1 MAITQVKGTY
11 HNMPV
16 IFHQEDGKTVKITP
30 GSFCPRCQET
40 RYRIIDEGFIECY
53 TCGRSYFVPS
63 QEQIDAVVIAPERQE
78 DAILPIKLK
87 QITISLE
94 PHAKATDLIWELE
107 QLFPRKELPLQ

>member
-40 RYRIIDEGFIECY
+40 RYRINAKIRLMPLYPLRVDLRRGPAHLH
-53 TCGRSYFVPS
+53 TQG
-63 QEQIDAVVIAPERQE
+63 VV
-78 DAILPIKLK
+78 
-87 QITISLE
+87 
-94 PHAKATDLIWELE
+94 
-107 QLFPRKELPLQ
+107 F

>member
-16 IFHQEDGKTVKITP
+16 IFHQEDGRTVKITP

-63 QEQIDAVVIAPERQE
+63 QEQIDAVVPPEGFPALRASASAE
-78 DAILPIKLK
+78 AGAI
-87 QITISLE
+87 
-94 PHAKATDLIWELE
+94 HAMPGVLLHRSSGNIEGVAVVGS
-107 QLFPRKELPLQ
+107 Q

>member
-40 RYRIIDEGFIECY
+40 RYRIIDEGFIECH

-63 QEQIDAVVIAPERQE
+63 QEQIDAVTPPEG
-78 DAILPIKLK
+78 
-87 QITISLE
+87 
-94 PHAKATDLIWELE
+94 
-107 QLFPRKELPLQ
+107 FPA

>member
-16 IFHQEDGKTVKITP
+16 IFHQADGQTVKITP

-63 QEQIDAVVIAPERQE
+63 QEQIDAVVSSEGFRA
-78 DAILPIKLK
+78 
-87 QITISLE
+87 
-94 PHAKATDLIWELE
+94 
-107 QLFPRKELPLQ
+107 

>member
-11 HNMPV
+11 DNMPV
-16 IFHQEDGKTVKITP
+16 IFHQEDGRTVKITP

-63 QEQIDAVVIAPERQE
+63 QEQIDAVVPPEG
-78 DAILPIKLK
+78 
-87 QITISLE
+87 
-94 PHAKATDLIWELE
+94 
-107 QLFPRKELPLQ
+107 FPA

>member
-16 IFHQEDGKTVKITP
+16 IFHQEDGKTIKITP

-40 RYRIIDEGFIECY
+40 RYRIIDEGFIECH

-63 QEQIDAVVIAPERQE
+63 QEQIDAVVPP
-78 DAILPIKLK
+78 DASPV
-87 QITISLE
+87 
-94 PHAKATDLIWELE
+94 
-107 QLFPRKELPLQ
+107 